1 MALLLAGVIVGL
13 AIALFQAE
21 KQPAAATQ
29 EAEFR
34 ALHDSLTGLPN
45 RTLFDD
51 RLAHALTK
59 SNRDGDGA
67 AVMVIDLD
75 RFKEVND
82 THGHAAGDAVL
93 RTTAERL
100 AVTLRECDTVARIGG
115 DEFGVVLTGID
126 LDGARESAARMHD
139 ALSAPFSVADAAIVD
154 IGASIGVAVHPAHG
168 TSPSA
173 LLALADTA
181 MYDAKRA
188 GVGYSLFDA
197 TAASSV
203 SDSRKLAREL
213 RDAVA
218 RGELLLHY
226 QARIDLRTD
235 ELAGVEAL
243 ARWGHPSLGMLA
255 ADTFM
260 SLADENGLGT
270 AICDHVIAA
279 AASQSAEWDADGAPL
294 TIAVNIDARSL
305 ADPSFPDRV
314 ARLLDDREVAP
325 ERIELEVGER
335 ALLAALAHSRE
346 TVTRLARFGTQIVID
361 DFGTGNSSLGHL
373 ADVPIS
379 KLKLD
384 RSLLLRAAASARER
398 LVVASTVALAH
409 DLGLEVVAEGVE
421 DETGLEFV
429 RSLGS
434 DYAQGYYLGAPV
446 PAEAFRS
453 GAVVA

>member
-1 MALLLAGVIVGL
+1 
-13 AIALFQAE
+13 
-21 KQPAAATQ
+21 
-29 EAEFR
+29 
-34 ALHDSLTGLPN
+34 
-45 RTLFDD
+45 
-51 RLAHALTK
+51 
-59 SNRDGDGA
+59 
-67 AVMVIDLD
+67 
-75 RFKEVND
+75 
-82 THGHAAGDAVL
+82 
-93 RTTAERL
+93 
-100 AVTLRECDTVARIGG
+100 
-115 DEFGVVLTGID
+115 
-126 LDGARESAARMHD
+126 
-139 ALSAPFSVADAAIVD
+139 
-154 IGASIGVAVHPAHG
+154 
-168 TSPSA
+168 
-173 LLALADTA
+173 
-181 MYDAKRA
+181 
-188 GVGYSLFDA
+188 
-197 TAASSV
+197 V

-243 ARWGHPSLGMLA
+243 ARWDHPSLGMLA

-335 ALLAALAHSRE
+335 ALLDALAHSRE
-346 TVTRLARFGTQIVID
+346 TVTRLARFGTQIVVD